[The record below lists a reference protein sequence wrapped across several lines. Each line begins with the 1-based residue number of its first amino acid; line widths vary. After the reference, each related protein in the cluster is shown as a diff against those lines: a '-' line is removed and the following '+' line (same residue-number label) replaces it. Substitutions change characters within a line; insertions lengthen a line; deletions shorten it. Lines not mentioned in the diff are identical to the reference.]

1 MRSYIRFLER
11 EMDCSNLDC
20 YVSFPIDS
28 LLIGNLRGLLT
39 YVATYFIDNSVDD
52 AQLNV
57 SENQSTMAAHL
68 SNSQVRMP
76 LYVLCFTLNFGWKK
90 TV

>member
-11 EMDCSNLDC
+11 DMDCSNLDC
-20 YVSFPIDS
+20 YVTFSIDS
-28 LLIGNLRGLLT
+28 LLIANLGDLLT

-52 AQLNV
+52 AELNV

-68 SNSQVRMP
+68 SDSQVRMS
-76 LYVLCFTLNFGWKK
+76 LYVLCFTLNFGWRKI
-90 TV
+90 V